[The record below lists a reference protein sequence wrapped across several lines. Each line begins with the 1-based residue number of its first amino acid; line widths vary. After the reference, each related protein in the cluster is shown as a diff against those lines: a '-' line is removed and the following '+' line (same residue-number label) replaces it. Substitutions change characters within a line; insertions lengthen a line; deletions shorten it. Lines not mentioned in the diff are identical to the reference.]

1 MLELVKKNIHMNRW
15 KGNATSQITLDDDFI
30 VPDTMDDVDSV
41 ILDSGE
47 IVIESVKNQGER
59 VVVRGKMDFHVLY
72 RKAEGGLQALGG
84 SIAFEEPI
92 NVPGL
97 SERDYVQLG
106 WDLEDLNASM
116 INSRKLSVKAII
128 TLEVKVTTLYDVEAA
143 VEVDTGTGMGGMG
156 SSVRNGA
163 GSGMGAGAGSG
174 TGAGAG
180 SGTGAGAGNSTG
192 SGMGAGAAS
201 GAGNG
206 AGTSTGGNMSAVPGS
221 QPGGVP
227 QIEVLRRN
235 VDVAT
240 IAVRRK
246 DTYRIKENIQL
257 SGNKPNIENILWSD
271 MKLRA
276 ITTRPLDGKI
286 VLDGELTVFIIY
298 QGEGEEA
305 PVQWLEE
312 NIPFTGELDLPEAAE
327 DMVPSVT
334 VHLIHRDVEA
344 KPDYDGEMREL
355 DVDAV
360 LELDMKLYHEENME
374 LLSDLYSTNREL
386 TIQTGE
392 ACFDRILTK
401 NMSKCKLAEKLTMD
415 QADRILQI
423 CHSEGVVK
431 LDDTEVKEDGLH
443 VEGVLEVS
451 LLYLTADDTQ
461 PIQASVEVVPFHY
474 LIEAPGI
481 NEKTVCQLVP
491 GLEQMNAVMM
501 GGGTVEVKATISLD
515 LLALQPVCEQV
526 IQNVTEAPM
535 DLKKLQQLPG
545 IVGYI
550 VQPGDSLWKIAKKFH
565 TTIDTIMMTNGLTD
579 SLINPGDRLILV
591 KEM

>member
-92 NVPGL
+92 NVLGL

-180 SGTGAGAGNSTG
+180 NSTG
-192 SGMGAGAAS
+192 SDMGAGAAS